1 MLRSLLLCAVC
12 GSVSVLLP
20 ADVWRLWSRWF
31 TDWLGIAAGPASVRL
46 FTKSE
51 LSRYT
56 GEKGSPGL
64 YLAILGQV
72 FDVKKGKK
80 HYGPGGSYSFFSG
93 RDACRAFVSGDF
105 TENGLVDDV
114 SGLSPSQILSLH
126 EWLDFYKKEYTFK
139 GKLVGTYYN
148 HNGEPTQVLSDVELA
163 VTQGRK
169 LKAESELE
177 NNLFPPCNSEWSS
190 AKGGRVWCSPH
201 SGGVEREWAGVP
213 RKLYRPGSKSHRC
226 VCVRTTGPPSNQ
238 PNSAQNRGDLENPSL
253 QEYAGCHSL
262 SVSCALP

>member
-80 HYGPGGSYSFFSG
+80 HYGPGGSYSFFS
-93 RDACRAFVSGDF
+93 
-105 TENGLVDDV
+105 
-114 SGLSPSQILSLH
+114 
-126 EWLDFYKKEYTFK
+126 

>member
-1 MLRSLLLCAVC
+1 MLRPLLLCAVC

-31 TDWLGIAAGPASVRL
+31 TDWLGTAAGPASIRL

-126 EWLDFYKKEYTFK
+126 EWLDFYKKEYIFK
-139 GKLVGTYYN
+139 VQAWIL
-148 HNGEPTQVLSDVELA
+148 
-163 VTQGRK
+163 
-169 LKAESELE
+169 
-177 NNLFPPCNSEWSS
+177 
-190 AKGGRVWCSPH
+190 
-201 SGGVEREWAGVP
+201 P
-213 RKLYRPGSKSHRC
+213 R
-226 VCVRTTGPPSNQ
+226 
-238 PNSAQNRGDLENPSL
+238 
-253 QEYAGCHSL
+253 
-262 SVSCALP
+262 SCC